1 MIKVSSIFSV
11 MCWKNKIIK
20 CDTAQFKKN
29 FKVSGTKST
38 MISNRSKTVHLIN

>member
-11 MCWKNKIIK
+11 RKIRLIK
-20 CDTAQFKKN
+20 CDTAQFKKK